1 MAALRL
7 RLGLPTNVD
16 PRDPFGYRRLADGSG
31 LRLHARHRGLVAA
44 WRQVFLEAG
53 GQVPRRNVERL
64 LRNTHVTVPPG
75 DQRRLDLV
83 VPGLGV
89 ARGVPLFCD
98 ATCVT
103 PVTMRGTARPG
114 CLLRDGGALRQ
125 AQRANDRTYPEVTA
139 SQLGRLC
146 CLSVE
151 VFGRWGDDPVWLV
164 PALAAE
170 RARELPRRIRRGSE
184 LALMRRWWGL
194 LGIAVQRAVA
204 RCVIEDA
211 GVDLPVEA
219 LEAPP
224 GIADLPVQ

>member
-1 MAALRL
+1 M
-7 RLGLPTNVD
+7 
-16 PRDPFGYRRLADGSG
+16 
-31 LRLHARHRGLVAA
+31 
-44 WRQVFLEAG
+44 
-53 GQVPRRNVERL
+53 
-64 LRNTHVTVPPG
+64 
-75 DQRRLDLV
+75 
-83 VPGLGV
+83 
-89 ARGVPLFCD
+89 
-98 ATCVT
+98 
-103 PVTMRGTARPG
+103 PG

-194 LGIAVQRAVA
+194 LGIAVQKAVA
-204 RCVIEDA
+204 RCVIDDV

-224 GIADLPVQ
+224 GSQTCPCSKRVPRAVAVRAHNKHLSAIARSGIVSCLHAFHLELMATVTV